1 MKQYL
6 FVIVGIVTIV
16 VLFAAGGGQI
26 SPPYNPGGGGAPIA
40 SPTFTGIATAPTF
53 NYTTSLTKNGSAVLA
68 VNGCATITTTTATSY
83 TCTITGGTSSSI
95 CWYAPTNLA
104 AASLVQ
110 GNSISVLLGNIPF
123 ISISGTTAMLTF
135 RAAADTVVVTAG
147 STFSMSCSV

>member
-16 VLFAAGGGQI
+16 VLLAAGGGQI

-68 VNGCATITTTTATSY
+68 VNGCAAITTTTATSY
-83 TCTITGGTSSSI
+83 TCTIAGGTSSSI
-95 CWYAPTNLA
+95 CWYSPTNA
-104 AASLVQ
+104 AAVILMQ
-110 GNSISVLLGNIPF
+110 GNINPTLGNIPF
-123 ISISGTTAMLTF
+123 ISISGTTATLTF
-135 RAAADTVVVTAG
+135 QASGSTAVTAG
-147 STFSMSCSV
+147 STFSVSCSV